1 MLNKFFKTIVIFII
15 IGSISAVSGFCVDM
29 WFGSSVNI
37 AQAADFNKPLVSVSD
52 QMVNSMDNCSDSN
65 TDVNNINV
73 SVTDSIQNSLP
84 RQHNNNIMP
93 CCVGGNGQI
102 SASVFNQQFDFSNIF
117 AVVPNSSE
125 NFFPYANQ
133 EELLNLPILSPP
145 EQLALA
151 TVNIRI

>member
-1 MLNKFFKTIVIFII
+1 LHGHTFWLTGHEGARIPKSAWIPRNTEL
-15 IGSISAVSGFCVDM
+15 IG
-29 WFGSSVNI
+29 I
-37 AQAADFNKPLVSVSD
+37 AQATDFNKPLVSVSD
-52 QMVNSMDNCSDSN
+52 QMVNSMDNCSDLSA
-65 TDVNNINV
+65 DVNNINTN
-73 SVTDSIQNSLP
+73 VTDSIQNSLP
-84 RQHNNNIMP
+84 KKHSNNVMP

-117 AVVPNSSE
+117 VVVLNSSE
-125 NFFPYANQ
+125 NIFPYMNK